1 MCTKERGQLLEPGK
15 GKERFSSEPP
25 EAIGYADL
33 LILGLLTP
41 RNAR

>member
-1 MCTKERGQLLEPGK
+1 MYAEERGQLLEPGK

-25 EAIGYADL
+25 EAISSADL
-33 LILGLLTP
+33 LILGLLTL